1 MLSSSL
7 CSHALVLDAQGFGAF
22 WNTKANRHKIKIE
35 PVGNDR
41 SPQANDYV
49 KELGQ
54 CHILIRG
61 LTRRISLRTSE
72 PSLPG
77 TASPNETVPVNT
89 GHCPRL
95 LPFPQGMTVEWL
107 ACVSTQAADRL
118 KSKYHVEKENF
129 QAKSIFHFRWFG
141 SYNMRKI
148 SQKSIP
154 NSILCS
160 RDLLSPWRC
169 KALDPF
175 EKQSRTETK

>member
-1 MLSSSL
+1 MNQQKIIPSSSL
-7 CSHALVLDAQGFGAF
+7 CSRALVLDAQGFGAF
-22 WNTKANRHKIKIE
+22 GNTKANRHKIKIE

-41 SPQANDYV
+41 SPQVNDYV

-54 CHILIRG
+54 YHILIRG

-72 PSLPG
+72 PSLPE
-77 TASPNETVPVNT
+77 TATPNETVPVNA
-89 GHCPRL
+89 GHCPQP

-148 SQKSIP
+148 SQI
-154 NSILCS
+154 NSKLSFVLLCS
-160 RDLLSPWRC
+160 PEPPKLQD
-169 KALDPF
+169 F
-175 EKQSRTETK
+175 RTF